1 MIYIDQFAIMKASD
15 ILLNF
20 KVNVAKTEFQLNIK
34 STEKNVLLTL
44 SVSQTNKIK
53 M

>member
-1 MIYIDQFAIMKASD
+1 MIYIDQLAVMKASD

-20 KVNVAKTEFQLNIK
+20 KVNVAKSEFQLNIT

-44 SVSQTNKIK
+44 SVSQNIKNK